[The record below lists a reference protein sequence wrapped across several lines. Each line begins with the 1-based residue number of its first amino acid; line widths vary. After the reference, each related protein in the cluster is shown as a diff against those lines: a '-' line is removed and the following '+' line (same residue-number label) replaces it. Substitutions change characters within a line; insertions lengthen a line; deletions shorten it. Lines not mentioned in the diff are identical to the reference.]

1 MIDDLLGIL
10 TWIGIGCITATVVRM
25 FVEPLLPSNMRERMI
40 YMKKFVRKYLS
51 MSDINLK
58 LVSKAIKNPRSV
70 KTLELSDEFR
80 EKTIEALRSQNF
92 HPSVNEDLSVR
103 CVIPV
108 GNQSITII
116 VDFVSE
122 VSEDNGETL
131 YFESIEIRILNTCK
145 LNNLSDG
152 ISELYSALNELRIVV
167 QKLDLELKKEFC
179 IVCEINTMPN
189 IKIMLDTLNYDTIH
203 CKTPDGQNF
212 ELQENKILYYDKTIH
227 RDISSFIKKIIITY
241 S

>member
-1 MIDDLLGIL
+1 
-10 TWIGIGCITATVVRM
+10 M
-25 FVEPLLPSNMRERMI
+25 FVEPLLPSHMRERMI

-51 MSDINLK
+51 MSDINLE

-70 KTLELSDEFR
+70 KTLELSDGFR

-92 HPSVNEDLSVR
+92 HPSINEDLSVR

-189 IKIMLDTLNYDTIH
+189 I
-203 CKTPDGQNF
+203 
-212 ELQENKILYYDKTIH
+212 
-227 RDISSFIKKIIITY
+227 
-241 S
+241 